1 MKTIYLVYPAKIGR
15 IAPEICGHFTEH
27 IGGVFYG
34 GLCVE
39 KDSNVPGIGGF
50 RRDIVEKLKALEPP
64 VLRWPGGCFAELL
77 SRRAKQRP

>member
-27 IGGVFYG
+27 NGGVFYG

-50 RRDIVEKLKALEPP
+50 RRDFVEKLKALEPP